1 MERGVSVNPD
11 IKQAWLAALRSGE
24 YQQGQRALHTTDGR
38 FCCLGVLCDLH
49 AKAGGADWGAIW
61 NGSRSYVDRF
71 DELPYEVQEWAELET
86 GNPRVNG
93 VWLSVYNDG
102 SGEGDEP
109 IRPHT
114 FAEIADLIE
123 AHL

>member
-1 MERGVSVNPD
+1 MNAE

-24 YQQGQRALHTTDGR
+24 YEQAYGKLRSGDS

-49 AKAGGADWGAIW
+49 AVATDNTWDEDGRYFNEPGA
-61 NGSRSYVDRF
+61 
-71 DELPYEVQEWAELET
+71 LPPEVAEWAGLPDT
-86 GNPRVNG
+86 NPDMPTPPG
-93 VWLSVYNDG
+93 VIGKFTIAEYNDG
-102 SGEGDEP
+102 KLIIN